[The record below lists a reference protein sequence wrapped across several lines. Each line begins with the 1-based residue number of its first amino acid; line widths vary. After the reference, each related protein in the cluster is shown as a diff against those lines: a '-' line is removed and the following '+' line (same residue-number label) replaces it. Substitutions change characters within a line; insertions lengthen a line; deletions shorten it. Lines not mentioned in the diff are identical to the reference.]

1 VTIISQVAKATV
13 LIISTPL
20 APKALSQ
27 VQAWGIAPGLRLHAR
42 EQALKAR
49 LNCADFLPHFERS
62 HLRNE
67 SRFQRYGLLA
77 PIPPGAVPQAASD
90 IAPSALMR

>member
-1 VTIISQVAKATV
+1 MTIISQVARATA
-13 LIISTPL
+13 LEDSTPL

-27 VQAWGIAPGLRLHAR
+27 VRAWGIAPGLRLRAR

-49 LNCADFLPHFERS
+49 LNRVDFLLHFERS

-67 SRFQRYGLLA
+67 SRFQRCALLA
-77 PIPPGAVPQAASD
+77 PISPGAVPQAASD
-90 IAPSALMR
+90 VAPSALIR